1 MFTIQRP
8 INWILWST
16 LPKKAMVIIPEEV
29 ELVIPLIREVK
40 ENFTHLITY
49 AAPVTRKMLQFN
61 SLGYYAIPAMPTGW
75 EPPAWLTIEL
85 GIIAGRLY
93 FAFEEYCDLR
103 MYLGFREQ
111 VANPREKPED
121 TINSTELQRADRRAD
136 DTSDDEDTQVSTR
149 EVLSFTSKP
158 LAFIQDWLAVRR
170 KDQDFKHTPMG
181 YICPDKRLTA
191 DHPFYT
197 RVENDGGPKIDWRE
211 GKAGVD
217 TNADVDS
224 DVDYDEDDAFF
235 DVIADE
241 AGGLD
246 AFDELD
252 AKNMGES
259 DGKNRHGKGSEGSE
273 EGNDEGNEGYHKE
286 SSGGSS
292 GSGSILLC
300 RIPGAS

>member
-8 INWILWST
+8 INWILWSN

-40 ENFTHLITY
+40 ENFTHLLTY

-61 SLGYYAIPAMPTGW
+61 NLGYYAIPAMPTGW

-93 FAFEEYCDLR
+93 FAFEEYWDLQ

-136 DTSDDEDTQVSTR
+136 DTPDDEDIQVSTR

-197 RVENDGGPKIDWRE
+197 RVEIDGGPKIDWR
-211 GKAGVD
+211 KAKQG
-217 TNADVDS
+217 
-224 DVDYDEDDAFF
+224 
-235 DVIADE
+235 
-241 AGGLD
+241 
-246 AFDELD
+246 
-252 AKNMGES
+252 
-259 DGKNRHGKGSEGSE
+259 
-273 EGNDEGNEGYHKE
+273 
-286 SSGGSS
+286 
-292 GSGSILLC
+292 
-300 RIPGAS
+300 